1 MRTGKGQKGRFDVR
15 EGMAFVMDDMEELSP
30 EGTKRGAG
38 GHPWLI
44 TMVDDDV
51 IKVVMCKTL
60 INNDSDKHRMHQL
73 DFDNVTD
80 ICDGCPPLDGSRKM
94 TNAVCLDTVFTLPKK
109 ELFTHRL
116 RLLNENTLDRNFS
129 TEGHSA
135 LCMSEKELNIVR
147 SEINEYIGRHYDPD
161 MQDPFGFEAA
171 EDNLYRLQSG
181 EPVPDGFTNES
192 FTRAFGWKH
201 LPKADPNAVYPAESK
216 MHPYEKRDV
225 KIVKIVALRDSR
237 YSDCKR
243 IMREKA
249 EDIKLDLNDIA
260 DIPSGNRKQ
269 TDDMNNVNNKGGT
282 VCTR

>member
-30 EGTKRGAG
+30 EGAKRGAG

-51 IKVVMCKTL
+51 VEVVMCKTL

-80 ICDGCPPLDGSRKM
+80 IRDGCPPLDGSRKM

-147 SEINEYIGRHYDPD
+147 S
-161 MQDPFGFEAA
+161 
-171 EDNLYRLQSG
+171 
-181 EPVPDGFTNES
+181 
-192 FTRAFGWKH
+192 
-201 LPKADPNAVYPAESK
+201 
-216 MHPYEKRDV
+216 
-225 KIVKIVALRDSR
+225 
-237 YSDCKR
+237 
-243 IMREKA
+243 
-249 EDIKLDLNDIA
+249 
-260 DIPSGNRKQ
+260 
-269 TDDMNNVNNKGGT
+269 
-282 VCTR
+282 